1 MRTTDGLHSA
11 FVGAALDRVF
21 TPARVLAYAL
31 GMKAIAAAIIAIGLC
46 FAATGA
52 SADKDKIAGMNV
64 NKCVNLQ
71 LDIDSNLTG
80 WKTWRDMS
88 RGYKRDADKFSSGLK
103 RNPTAEEWDELKR
116 MEAYAKDYLEKS
128 DKHLLQ
134 AGQFATIY
142 LARCAHLID
151 RD

>member
-1 MRTTDGLHSA
+1 MGTLG
-11 FVGAALDRVF
+11 RVF
-21 TPARVLAYAL
+21 TSTRFPTYKMS
-31 GMKAIAAAIIAIGLC
+31 MKALNATLIAIGLC

-52 SADKDKIAGMNV
+52 SADKDKIAGMTASE
-64 NKCVNLQ
+64 CFNLQ
-71 LDIDSNLTG
+71 FDIDSNLSG

-103 RNPTAEEWDELKR
+103 RNPTAEEWDKLKR
-116 MEAYAKDYLEKS
+116 MEAYEKDHLEKS

>member
-1 MRTTDGLHSA
+1 
-11 FVGAALDRVF
+11 
-21 TPARVLAYAL
+21 
-31 GMKAIAAAIIAIGLC
+31 MKAIAAAIIAIGLC

-52 SADKDKIAGMNV
+52 SADKDKIAGMTASE
-64 NKCVNLQ
+64 CFNLHC
-71 LDIDSNLTG
+71 DIDTNLTG

-88 RGYKRDADKFSSGLK
+88 RGFKRDADKFRSGLK
-103 RNPTAEEWDELKR
+103 RNPTAEEWDKLKR
-116 MEAYAKDYLEKS
+116 MEAYEKDHLEKS

>member
-1 MRTTDGLHSA
+1 
-11 FVGAALDRVF
+11 
-21 TPARVLAYAL
+21 
-31 GMKAIAAAIIAIGLC
+31 MKAIVAAIIAIGLC

-52 SADKDKIAGMNV
+52 SADKDKIAGMTASE
-64 NKCVNLQ
+64 CFNLQ
-71 LDIDSNLTG
+71 FDIDSNLSG

>member
-1 MRTTDGLHSA
+1 MRLISA
-11 FVGAALDRVF
+11 
-21 TPARVLAYAL
+21 
-31 GMKAIAAAIIAIGLC
+31 IIIAIGFC
-46 FAATGA
+46 CAASGA
-52 SADKDKIAGMNV
+52 SADKDKIAGMTASE
-64 NKCVNLQ
+64 CFNLQ
-71 LDIDSNLTG
+71 FDIDTNLSG

-88 RGYKRDADKFSSGLK
+88 RAFKRDANKFRSGLK
-103 RNPTAEEWDELKR
+103 RNPTAEEWEKLKR
-116 MEAYAKDYLEKS
+116 MEAYEKDHLEKS